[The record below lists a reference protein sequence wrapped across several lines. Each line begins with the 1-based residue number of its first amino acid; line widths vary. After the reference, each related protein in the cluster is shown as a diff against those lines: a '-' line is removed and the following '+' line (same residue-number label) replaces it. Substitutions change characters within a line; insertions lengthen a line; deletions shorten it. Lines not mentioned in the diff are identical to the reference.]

1 MYGDFNNDGMTD
13 FVATS
18 NGGNSLVTYINKNGS
33 FQQTS
38 FITGIDSPPWMIRS
52 YDVNGDGNLDIIVS
66 FPETNAIGIYTNN
79 GLGQFTRTKQ
89 LIVRT
94 SQGILRSSMLIMIH
108 PWN

>member
-1 MYGDFNNDGMTD
+1 MADDNCDGDFNNDGMTD

-79 GLGQFTRTKQ
+79 GLGQFTRTETINCANEPHVFRYDS
-89 LIVRT
+89 LC
-94 SQGILRSSMLIMIH
+94 
-108 PWN
+108 